1 MIVGYLLTYMCVYNF
16 EHTFME
22 YNVHVMNHYSNSY
35 GLWNVVIANKND
47 LVFTVCRYRLAVCR
61 HRLAVCNVTLQ
72 LHILAHNKNT
82 DSLVALIV
90 SCL

>member
-1 MIVGYLLTYMCVYNF
+1 MFYI
-16 EHTFME
+16 
-22 YNVHVMNHYSNSY
+22 
-35 GLWNVVIANKND
+35 IANKNN
-47 LVFTVCRYRLAVCR
+47 LVFIVCR

-82 DSLVALIV
+82 DSLVAMIV